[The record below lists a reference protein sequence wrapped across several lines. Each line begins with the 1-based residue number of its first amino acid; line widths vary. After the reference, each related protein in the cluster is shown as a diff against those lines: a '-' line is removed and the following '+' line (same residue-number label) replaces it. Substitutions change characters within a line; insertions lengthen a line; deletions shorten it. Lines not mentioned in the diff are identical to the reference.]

1 MAVRHSHHRFQI
13 LSKHGIFQVI
23 TYTLQE
29 TVISRRR
36 KIGVFYSLEYDQTL
50 KDTKPINSLIY

>member
-13 LSKHGIFQVI
+13 LSKHGIFLVI
-23 TYTLQE
+23 TYTLEE

-50 KDTKPINSLIY
+50 KDT